1 MDKCEDQKSE
11 KYVCAC
17 MCARFLS
24 KVIMKVFWLRRTWG
38 GLEYSEEVSCENW
51 RCVGKNSQSR
61 SYKYK
66 GPHIFREHQWYR
78 EVIGAV

>member
-38 GLEYSEEVSCENW
+38 GLEYSDVWGRTVRAEATST
-51 RCVGKNSQSR
+51 KAL
-61 SYKYK
+61 
-66 GPHIFREHQWYR
+66 IFSGNINGT
-78 EVIGAV
+78 VK